1 MRSKNV
7 RRSAREPAPPP
18 TSRSAMGPGR
28 WALLVVALLA
38 LGASFA
44 VIVDRLVASGSSA
57 SPSPSSAL
65 VSPSAEP
72 SASPAASGSPAASPS
87 PAAPVLEAMMP
98 TSLDGTALTTDSATD
113 AATLGSGPGPRALGA
128 AVKSL
133 GQDPT
138 TLEIAAAYDPTG
150 ALTITILGFR
160 VPGLT
165 PDQLQPAVMSA
176 WLAADTPGV
185 TTSTTTLSGYP
196 TTKVSYS
203 DGGDDEYVFTYKDA
217 LIVIETSD
225 ATLAAKAAAAVGTGS
240 SATPVPSGS
249 TAPSGSTTP
258 SASPSSSAS
267 PAPSPSP
274 S

>member
-1 MRSKNV
+1 
-7 RRSAREPAPPP
+7 
-18 TSRSAMGPGR
+18 MGPGR
-28 WALLVVALLA
+28 WALVVVALLA

-44 VIVDRLVASGSSA
+44 VVVDRLVASGSAASP

-65 VSPSAEP
+65 VSPSAAA
-72 SASPAASGSPAASPS
+72 SSSPAASASPAASPS
-87 PAAPVLEAMMP
+87 PAAPTLEAMMP

-133 GQDPT
+133 GQDPAA
-138 TLEIAAAYDPTG
+138 LEIAAAYDPTG
-150 ALTITILGFR
+150 TLTITVLGFR
-160 VPGLT
+160 VPGLA

-185 TTSTTTLSGYP
+185 TTSSTTLSGYP
-196 TTKVSYS
+196 TTKVSYG
-203 DGGDDEYVFTYKDA
+203 DGGDDEYLFPYKDA

-249 TAPSGSTTP
+249 TAPS
-258 SASPSSSAS
+258 ASSSPSAS
-267 PAPSPSP
+267 PAPTPSP